1 MNDDF
6 MKIVEHVQKTGKA
19 PENPSAYIES
29 IGESNRMQDK
39 NIEVI
44 KQIQKTG
51 KAPKEG
57 MSSNVLDMLNDS
69 RQTTANTISSTTT
82 TALNLDTLLGKK
94 WQPSPYKCPHCG
106 STNTEYDTTMILT
119 SNPPQSQCRCKNCGQ
134 GFFSGQ
140 CEMST
145 SDDYWKHD
153 QSTLNTPKIEDP
165 LPGQQWSD
173 PFKLA
178 PPTKSNYGWICP
190 KCGKVNA
197 PHRDFCDCSGG
208 LNPNIVYCNGT
219 GNNPNTA
226 NTVTTSEANA
236 QICAYIN
243 TRYANK
249 EK

>member
-1 MNDDF
+1 M
-6 MKIVEHVQKTGKA
+6 
-19 PENPSAYIES
+19 S
-29 IGESNRMQDK
+29 DK
-39 NIEVI
+39 NIEII

-69 RQTTANTISSTTT
+69 RQTTENTISSTTT
-82 TALNLDTLLGKK
+82 TALNLDTLLGKQ

-119 SNPPQSQCRCKNCGQ
+119 SNPPQSQCRCKDCGQ

-153 QSTLNTPKIEDP
+153 QSTLNTPKIEDL
-165 LPGQQWSD
+165 LPGQQWPD

-178 PPTKSNYGWICP
+178 TPTKSNYGWICP
-190 KCGKVNA
+190 KCGRALA
-197 PHRDFCDCSGG
+197 PHMDSCPYCSGSTT
-208 LNPNIVYCNGT
+208 IS
-219 GNNPNTA
+219 
-226 NTVTTSEANA
+226 VTCRGE
-236 QICAYIN
+236 
-243 TRYANK
+243 
-249 EK
+249 